1 MISLLLI
8 TSPLS
13 ALEGDGDLIEVDHVA
28 DNDTPS
34 QPNQS
39 LSPIDP
45 HSPNR
50 PPQQP
55 VIADGPVS
63 IPPDLSSNYAAY
75 AIDQD
80 GDPLIYIFQWG
91 DGNSSKV
98 GPVESGIH
106 VAAGHIWSLPG
117 RYQVTVKAVDAN
129 SSSPWSSP
137 LVVSVNSPPGQPS
150 LPSGRSSALPE
161 ENASFSTS
169 SEDPDGDQLRYTF
182 DWGDDSSSR
191 SGWTESGAEMSMVHC
206 WERAGRYE
214 IRARAEDE
222 RGASS
227 PWSPYLTVE
236 INSPPGQPSLSSDRS
251 SALPK
256 ENASFSTSSEDHD
269 GDRLR
274 YTFDWADGSS
284 SSSGWTESGEEMS
297 MVHCWKKA
305 GRYEIRARAE
315 DERGASS
322 PWSETAAIIINTLP
336 SRPDQLS
343 GPVSGYAMVPYQFRT
358 SAIDEDGDPLNYTFD
373 WGDGTTEAIDLI
385 DSGLN
390 ASLDHTWTRPGS
402 YQIKA
407 MAADRMGGD
416 WSEERHITIA
426 SNREPD
432 SPRDLYGLRSG
443 YTGIV
448 CNFFTMAR
456 DPDGDKVM
464 HVLDWG
470 DGTAIKTGLVLSGSL
485 ENASHVWMQP
495 GEYPVRVLSVDEK
508 GAPSLWS
515 GPFMVAINANCPPV
529 QPAVPSGPAAG
540 QCLISHGY
548 ATSAIDPD
556 GDAVK
561 YVFDWGDGTTSW
573 TGLDYLSSGVES
585 SVSHK
590 WMKPGVYQIK
600 AAALDDKGLI
610 SDWSGA
616 LMVKME

>member
-1 MISLLLI
+1 LISLLLI

-13 ALEGDGDLIEVDHVA
+13 ALEGDGDIIEVDHVA

-227 PWSPYLTVE
+227 PWS
-236 INSPPGQPSLSSDRS
+236 
-251 SALPK
+251 
-256 ENASFSTSSEDHD
+256 
-269 GDRLR
+269 
-274 YTFDWADGSS
+274 
-284 SSSGWTESGEEMS
+284 
-297 MVHCWKKA
+297 
-305 GRYEIRARAE
+305 
-315 DERGASS
+315 
-322 PWSETAAIIINTLP
+322 ETAAIIINTLP

-485 ENASHVWMQP
+485 ENASHVWMRP

-515 GPFMVAINANCPPV
+515 GPFMVAINANGPPV

-540 QCLISHGY
+540 QCLISHVY